1 MKEGKDNTLVWNAV
15 ENFEDNTELHTN
27 NEKGVLSLSGG
38 NESKCFAEKFPPE
51 SFYDD
56 LKNTHVEGEN
66 QEVDETASKN
76 VMKAR
81 EDS

>member
-1 MKEGKDNTLVWNAV
+1 METKANV
-15 ENFEDNTELHTN
+15 
-27 NEKGVLSLSGG
+27 SQR
-38 NESKCFAEKFPPE
+38 KFPPE

-56 LKNTHVEGEN
+56 LKNTHVEGKN